1 MKRIK
6 KKTFKTIGISS
17 MLLLSVSSSLVG
29 SSVSVFAESS
39 KEVLEKTISS
49 TDPTN
54 EKVTVDTTSTSEM
67 STSETKT
74 STDPTT
80 DKTITT
86 DTTTDT
92 TTEASDDDQKINTVS
107 LEDGSVSYSADA
119 NEYSKGGSYE
129 GTVHLTNKDGNSIP
143 IGTKI
148 VITFPLDGIDI
159 NSLVLSDP
167 IIAEYF
173 NVTKDPATGVV
184 TFELKKEIVGDA
196 DISFVVAG
204 TIIGEEGKSYDVN
217 IASSDPDGTTHAV
230 NNANPNFK
238 VKDDGE
244 NPPPA
249 YGLANAYWGIS
260 DSDGGNFIGKNGT
273 DVEGLPTGM
282 FGRGSD
288 AIQNFV
294 EANPLMNYRLG
305 PDDFYTIIWQIT
317 PFDGEGNRVTDANVT
332 VNPDEIKLYTRWSTG
347 ALHEIN
353 SDEYKLN
360 IETYGNIKKVTA
372 TFRTANEGGKLGTG
386 VRIMMS
392 TQAHVDDDSL
402 TYHTGSWVYKTNKV
416 TNETITANFGLNNLF
431 SSEGESTIFP
441 NLTVEDKTFY
451 TGYLNDS
458 NIKEEIMK
466 NITAKDTNDGD
477 ITKDITVD
485 YSQVN
490 PNVVGDYP
498 VEYTVTNSTSHTAKK
513 TAIIHIIEKEEAAP
527 VTVMYLDEDG
537 NEIAPNKVLT
547 GKIDDPYQTEALTI
561 DGYQLLTTP
570 DNATGKYTDQAQTVK
585 YVYRGNLLFVEAPET
600 ISFGEHP
607 LSGNDET
614 YPIQDKKNDLK
625 IQDFRKLGSQWSVTA
640 QLTQEFTGKQT
651 GRKLDGTLNYKDENG
666 VVQTINSANSAMI
679 YSKQTENHDVTD
691 ISQNWNDDF
700 GLFLHV
706 KSGGAVLDEYDATI
720 QWTVEDTV
728 SNN

>member
-1 MKRIK
+1 
-6 KKTFKTIGISS
+6 

-29 SSVSVFAESS
+29 SSVSVVAESS
-39 KEVLEKTISS
+39 KEVVEKTISS

-54 EKVTVDTTSTSEM
+54 EKVTVDTTSTSET

-80 DKTITT
+80 DKTVTT
-86 DTTTDT
+86 DTTTK
-92 TTEASDDDQKINTVS
+92 ASDDDQKINTVS

-129 GTVHLTNKDGNSIP
+129 GKVHLTNKDGNSIP

-159 NSLVLSDP
+159 NGLVLSDP

-173 NVTKDPATGVV
+173 NATKDPATGVV
-184 TFELKKEIVGDA
+184 TFELKKEIVGNA

-204 TIIGEEGKSYDVN
+204 TIIGEEGKSYNVN
-217 IASSDPDGTTHAV
+217 ITSTDPDGTTHAV

-249 YGLANAYWGIS
+249 YGLANAFWGIS
-260 DSDGGNFIGKNGT
+260 TEDAGNFIGKNGT
-273 DVEGLPTGM
+273 EVEGLPTGM

-288 AIQNFV
+288 VIQNFV
-294 EANPLMNYRLG
+294 EANPLINYELG
-305 PDDFYTIIWQIT
+305 PDDFYTIIWQII
-317 PFDGEGNRVTDANVT
+317 PYDGEGNRVTDANISVDAS
-332 VNPDEIKLYTRWSTG
+332 NFKLYNRWSTG
-347 ALHEIN
+347 KLQAIDP
-353 SDEYKLN
+353 SEYNLR
-360 IETYGNIKKVTA
+360 IEPSGGIQKVTA
-372 TFRTANEGGKLGTG
+372 TFRTKNEGSLLGSK
-386 VRIMMS
+386 VRVLMS
-392 TQAHVDDDSL
+392 AQAHVDSDSL
-402 TYHTGSWVYKTNKV
+402 TYHTSAWVYKTNKA
-416 TNETITANFGLNNLF
+416 TSETITDRFDLNNLF

-441 NLTVEDKTFY
+441 NIKAEDKTFY

-498 VEYTVTNSTSHTAKK
+498 VEYTVTNSTSHTTKK
-513 TAIIHIIEKEEAAP
+513 TAIIHIIEKAAAAP
-527 VTVMYLDEDG
+527 ITVMYLDEDG

-570 DNATGKYTDQAQTVK
+570 DNATGKFTDQAQTVK

-679 YSKQTENHDVTD
+679 YSKQTENHEVTD